1 MRKPSYM
8 DGIRE
13 GSDFYY
19 LGDVSP
25 IAISQATIKN
35 NKNEEKPIVNIIFD
49 LDKEVP
55 DHLYEYLIK

>member
-1 MRKPSYM
+1 M

-25 IAISQATIKN
+25 IAIAQSTIKN